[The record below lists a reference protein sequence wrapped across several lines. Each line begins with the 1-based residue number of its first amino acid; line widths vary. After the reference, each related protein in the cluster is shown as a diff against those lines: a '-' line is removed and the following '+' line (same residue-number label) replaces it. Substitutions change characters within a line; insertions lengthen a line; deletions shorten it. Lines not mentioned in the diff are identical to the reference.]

1 MLTFSTRHGIFIL
14 GGGNVSLVN
23 MKTVYFAV
31 DDELEKKI
39 EEYRYKNHIPNR
51 SEAIRQLIKLGLT
64 ARK

>member
-1 MLTFSTRHGIFIL
+1 M
-14 GGGNVSLVN
+14 SLAN